1 MNKQLYFDHAATTPM
16 HPEVIEVM
24 ASALANHYGNASST
38 HQLGRESKGLLEEAR
53 KTFAESIHA
62 LPEEIIITSG
72 GTESDNMAVLKTAEK
87 MKAKGRHIITT
98 NIEHAAVRNPIH
110 YLEKNGYE
118 VTWLPVNEEGTI
130 TLEQVKDS
138 VREDTILVSIIY
150 GNNEIG
156 SVMPIKKIGHYLNEL
171 DHDVVFHTDAV
182 QAYGTE
188 SINVVDQ
195 GIDLLSVSAHK
206 INGPKGI
213 GFLYMK
219 KNLNLPSLI
228 MGGEQENKR
237 RAGTENIPAIVGF
250 KRAVELRQA
259 SKAELSEKY
268 ISLKR
273 ETLHRLNEA
282 DIDYAVNGSLDTTL
296 PHILSVHIKNV
307 SAEKLLIH
315 LDLAGIAVSIGS
327 ACSAGNVEPSHV
339 LEALY
344 SREHPAIAE
353 TIRISFGYG
362 SEPEQIAK
370 MVNVIK
376 KAVAFLKKT

>member
-1 MNKQLYFDHAATTPM
+1 MKNQLYLDHAATTPM
-16 HPEVIEVM
+16 HPEVVEVM
-24 ASALANHYGNASST
+24 VSALTSHYGNASST

-53 KTFAESIHA
+53 VVFAKSIHA
-62 LPEEIIITSG
+62 KPEEIIITSG
-72 GTESDNMAVLKTAEK
+72 GTESDNMAIVKTAEK

-98 NIEHAAVRNPIH
+98 NIEHPAVKNPIQ

-118 VTWLPVNEEGTI
+118 VTWLPVNKQGTI
-130 TLEQVKDS
+130 TVDQVMNS

-156 SVMPIKKIGHYLNEL
+156 SLMPIGTIGKSLNEL
-171 DHDVVFHTDAV
+171 DHEVVFHTDAV

-188 SINVVDQ
+188 HINVDDQ
-195 GIDLLSVSAHK
+195 YIDLLSVSAHK

-219 KNLNLPSLI
+219 DNLNLPSLM
-228 MGGEQENKR
+228 MGGEQEKKR

-250 KRAVELRQA
+250 KRAVELRQS
-259 SKAELSEKY
+259 SKADLSNKY
-268 ISLKR
+268 EGLKL
-273 ETLHRLNEA
+273 ETIERLKETGIA
-282 DIDYAVNGSLDTTL
+282 HAVNGSLTNSL
-296 PHILSVHIKNV
+296 PHILSVHIQGV

-327 ACSAGNVEPSHV
+327 ACSAGNIEPSHV
-339 LEALY
+339 LSALY
-344 SREHPAIAE
+344 GEDHPAIAE

-362 SEPEQIAK
+362 SESNDVLK
-370 MVNVIK
+370 VVKVIE